1 MTRKGIPNRKYD
13 QADVI
18 LSRCK
23 KCGSTERTGYRS
35 MHETKISQDIKGN
48 PATHV
53 VWRACCCKNCGQH
66 RRDMFY
72 ENRILESGIGKT
84 TFKQSSNDSE
94 IGLE

>member
-1 MTRKGIPNRKYD
+1 MTRKGVPNRKYD

-53 VWRACCCKNCGQH
+53 VWRACTCKNCGQH

-72 ENRILESGIGKT
+72 ENRVLKSGSDKATFNATNDDFKNDLE
-84 TFKQSSNDSE
+84 
-94 IGLE
+94 